1 MSHPC
6 IAEIQD
12 KDWLPKADWLQCHQ
26 DLLKRRDSLR
36 DTQVVFFG
44 DSITQGWGGDGKAAW
59 DKYFGQFRPLNTGI
73 GGDETSHLLWRI
85 ENGALDGIS
94 PKALVLLI
102 GTNNLGNAGHT
113 GKDTAEGVKLVVQ
126 KVRQKLPATKVLL
139 LGVFPRDAEPNTHF
153 RKEIA
158 IVNGIISKLHDGST
172 IHYVDYSPVFL
183 RDGGKL
189 PQELSP
195 DYLHLSPAA
204 YELWA
209 RAMTPHIQALL

>member
-12 KDWLPKADWLQCHQ
+12 KDWLPKAAWLQFHQ

-44 DSITQGWGGDGKAAW
+44 DSITQGWDSDGKAAW
-59 DKYFGQFRPLNTGI
+59 NKHFAQFRPLNLGI
-73 GGDETSHLLWRI
+73 GGDETCHLLWRMD
-85 ENGALDGIS
+85 NGALDGIS
-94 PKALVLLI
+94 PKVLVLLI
-102 GTNNLGNAGHT
+102 GTNNLGNAGHS
-113 GKDTAEGVKLVVQ
+113 GRDAAEGVKLVVQ
-126 KVRQKLPATKVLL
+126 KIRQKLPDTKVLL
-139 LGVFPRDAEPNTHF
+139 LAVFPRDPEPQTHF
-153 RKEIA
+153 RREIA
-158 IVNGIISKLHDGST
+158 ILNGMIGKLHDGKT

-209 RAMTPHIQALL
+209 KAMAPQIQAML